1 MSKTGEPN
9 KKQRSETRNPEMR
22 SLTEQEASQL
32 PTNRR
37 RRVFLGPAPGFT
49 YNPLLKFPRNSPCPC
64 RSGKKFKQ
72 CCLTRIPQIVKVEDA
87 KSFEEQMSRPNLT
100 FVTDENREM
109 LKVAADMRSY
119 FEEQERKAVE
129 SDEAKN

>member
-1 MSKTGEPN
+1 MSKTGKPN
-9 KKQRSETRNPEMR
+9 RKQKSETRNPGTL

-32 PTNRR
+32 QANRK

-87 KSFEEQMSRPNLT
+87 KSFKEQMSRPNLT
-100 FVTDENREM
+100 FVTEENKET
-109 LKVAADMRSY
+109 LKVAANMRSY

-129 SDEAKN
+129 SDETES